1 MGLSPAVKLFMIL
14 TVPLTLGFK
23 AVTGEPDSY
32 ESKAAIS
39 EFLSRHRFEIQEQTV
54 AGIPT
59 VVATSDACR
68 MIVAEGSPNGWT
80 RDMTR
85 QILGAT
91 NPQFVVFR
99 GTIYSEQP
107 TWRTFTDHWLSKN
120 TRRLGFARH
129 TSPIIVVSAT
139 ESCDAKRLPWDELS
153 SPVDTSRMD
162 FIGGTDDNHLSE

>member
-59 VVATSDACR
+59 VVATSGACR

-80 RDMTR
+80 RDMTWVPR
-85 QILGAT
+85 TPSSSFFGEPFT
-91 NPQFVVFR
+91 R
-99 GTIYSEQP
+99 

-129 TSPIIVVSAT
+129 TSPIIAVSAT

-153 SPVDTSRMD
+153 SPVETGRMD
-162 FIGGTDDNHLSE
+162 SSAEPMTIT

>member
-1 MGLSPAVKLFMIL
+1 MIL
-14 TVPLTLGFK
+14 SVPLTLGLK

-59 VVATSDACR
+59 VVATSGACR

-80 RDMTR
+80 RDMNPT
-85 QILGAT
+85 ILGAA

-99 GTIYSEQP
+99 GTMYIEQP
-107 TWRTFTDHWLSKN
+107 TWRTFTDHWLSKSI
-120 TRRLGFARH
+120 RKLGFARH
-129 TSPIIVVSAT
+129 SSPIIAVSAT
-139 ESCDAKRLPWDELS
+139 GSCDAEQLPWDELS
-153 SPVDTSRMD
+153 AWVVDGKQSPTFS
-162 FIGGTDDNHLSE
+162 LSQR

>member
-1 MGLSPAVKLFMIL
+1 MGLSPALKLFMIL
-14 TVPLTLGFK
+14 SVPLTLGLK

-59 VVATSDACR
+59 VVATSGACR

-85 QILGAT
+85 QILGAA

-99 GTIYSEQP
+99 GAMYIEQP
-107 TWRTFTDHWLSKN
+107 TWRTFTDHWLSKSI
-120 TRRLGFARH
+120 RKLGFARH
-129 TSPIIVVSAT
+129 SSPIIAVSAT
-139 ESCDAKRLPWDELS
+139 GSCDAEQLPWDELS
-153 SPVDTSRMD
+153 AWVVDGKQSPTFS
-162 FIGGTDDNHLSE
+162 LSQR

>member
-1 MGLSPAVKLFMIL
+1 MDLSPAVKLFIFL

-32 ESKAAIS
+32 ESNAAIS
-39 EFLSRHRFEIQEQTV
+39 EFLSRYSFEIQEQTV

-59 VVATSDACR
+59 LVATSGACR

-85 QILGAT
+85 QILGAG
-91 NPQFVVFR
+91 NVQFVVFR
-99 GTIYSEQP
+99 GTIYTEQP

-120 TRRLGFARH
+120 IRRLGFARH
-129 TSPIIVVSAT
+129 TSPVIAVSAT
-139 ESCDAKRLPWDELS
+139 KSCDAERLPWDKLS
-153 SPVDTSRMD
+153 FPAETIGMD
-162 FIGGTDDNHLSE
+162 LSAE

>member
-59 VVATSDACR
+59 VVATSGACR

-80 RDMTR
+80 RDMTWVPR
-85 QILGAT
+85 TPSSSFFGEPFTRNNLRGGPLQIIGYPKTLAGWDLHDTPRPSSQCQPPSPAT
-91 NPQFVVFR
+91 PSDYHGTSFHPQ
-99 GTIYSEQP
+99 
-107 TWRTFTDHWLSKN
+107 WRRAEWTH
-120 TRRLGFARH
+120 RRNR
-129 TSPIIVVSAT
+129 
-139 ESCDAKRLPWDELS
+139 
-153 SPVDTSRMD
+153 
-162 FIGGTDDNHLSE
+162 